1 MLDMHTSA
9 RTANSHTT
17 QTHTYTFIYSQISL
31 MKQKYCKRAQ
41 AKQTHFFPKYTGTV
55 DSLGFNVYLHG
66 EIEYESSKEIKKTHK
81 DNALYYVS
89 ESSV

>member
-1 MLDMHTSA
+1 
-9 RTANSHTT
+9 
-17 QTHTYTFIYSQISL
+17 

-41 AKQTHFFPKYTGTV
+41 AKQTHFFPSTGAKYTGTV

-66 EIEYESSKEIKKTHK
+66 EIEYESSKEIKKKTHE

-89 ESSV
+89 ESSI